1 MSKMIGAPTRYR
13 QGKDELKYLGD
24 DLKDYKRIVVITSEN
39 LKEMF
44 IPQIEESL
52 HKQEMTVVLFQNEC
66 SMSEIERIQ
75 HIIEKNEW
83 RSDCRCRWR

>member
-44 IPQIEESL
+44 IPQIE
-52 HKQEMTVVLFQNEC
+52 
-66 SMSEIERIQ
+66 
-75 HIIEKNEW
+75 
-83 RSDCRCRWR
+83 